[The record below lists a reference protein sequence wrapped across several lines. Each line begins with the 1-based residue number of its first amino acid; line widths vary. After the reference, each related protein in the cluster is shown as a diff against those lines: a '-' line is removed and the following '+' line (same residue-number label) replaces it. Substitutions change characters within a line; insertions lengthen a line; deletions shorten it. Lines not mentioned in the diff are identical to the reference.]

1 MKYLVLI
8 WLVVFISSCSSG
20 YTPSEQMLAYKKTMT
35 IEQAKSVV
43 QESINDVSGLS
54 GICGARGFWYDH
66 KSNIQVFENK
76 ILLNAYKRGRELSNT
91 NKGFDDIVVFE
102 KEYYDYEFE
111 FNKLVSINVYDDPL
125 LLPVFPDCSKKDL
138 SKNSLIIDLYIDKL
152 NNMKFI
158 VSKQDF
164 DKTMAALSLLLAN
177 VSIQLK

>member
-1 MKYLVLI
+1 MKYLVLTLLI
-8 WLVVFISSCSSG
+8 VFLSSCSSS
-20 YTPSEQMLAYKKTMT
+20 YTPSEQMLAYKKNMT
-35 IEQAKSVV
+35 IEQAKSTV

-76 ILLNAYKRGRELSNT
+76 IFLNAYKRGRELANT

-111 FNKLVSINVYDDPL
+111 FNKLVSINIYDDPL

-138 SKNSLIIDLYIDKL
+138 NKNNFIIDLYIDKL
-152 NNMKFI
+152 NNLKFI
-158 VSKQDF
+158 VSEQDF
-164 DKTMAALSLLLAN
+164 DKTMAALSLLLGN
-177 VSIQLK
+177 VPIQVK